1 MGALCCCLRADQ
13 LDEYVNPNNTI
24 FRSCLC
30 LGCILNAYTALFR
43 RDEMHP
49 IPSAIASTATLTS
62 QTSNDDSLASTYRS
76 PPRPLPYDD
85 PRCFRS
91 QRNLLKGSSHSH
103 EESEPLRRSNTD
115 TSQEY
120 LKGGEKLDQSAEGGS
135 KAGLSESSMKH
146 QLAMVSSGFGYVY
159 SSAEDEDVCPT
170 CLEEYTPENPK
181 ILTQCSHHYHLVCI
195 YEWMERSETCPVCGK
210 VMVFNE
216 TS

>member
-49 IPSAIASTATLTS
+49 IPSAIESTATLTS

-76 PPRPLPYDD
+76 PP
-85 PRCFRS
+85 S
-91 QRNLLKGSSHSH
+91 QKMSAQHASKVSNKLFGNWYFSIFSLSNIILISLSIKVILMVCLLYFVDSIRALKWVNVAFSAI
-103 EESEPLRRSNTD
+103 EKRWLLRINYANFLF
-115 TSQEY
+115 TSTCRIY
-120 LKGGEKLDQSAEGGS
+120 
-135 KAGLSESSMKH
+135 
-146 QLAMVSSGFGYVY
+146 SGK
-159 SSAEDEDVCPT
+159 
-170 CLEEYTPENPK
+170 PK